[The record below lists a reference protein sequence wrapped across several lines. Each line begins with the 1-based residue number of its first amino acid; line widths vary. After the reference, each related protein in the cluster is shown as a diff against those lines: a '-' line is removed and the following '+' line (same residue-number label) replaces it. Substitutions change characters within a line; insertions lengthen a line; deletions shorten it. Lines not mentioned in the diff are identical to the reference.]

1 MRTIRGCRVDRGL
14 TQAEVAKQLSLTLP
28 QYQGFEAVAERLD
41 ELAKLYEVRR
51 IRVVIDE

>member
-28 QYQGFEAVAERLD
+28 QYQGFEAIAERLD